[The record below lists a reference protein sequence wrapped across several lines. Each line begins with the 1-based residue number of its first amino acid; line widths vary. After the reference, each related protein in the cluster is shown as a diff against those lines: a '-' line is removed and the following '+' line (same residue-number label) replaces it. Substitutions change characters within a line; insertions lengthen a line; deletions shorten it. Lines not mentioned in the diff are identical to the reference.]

1 MFPVI
6 LFMVSGV
13 LGTILALRLM
23 ALDDRTT
30 LPKLTIR
37 GRIVIA
43 CLLGLM
49 LALIVVL
56 INGMWWD
63 CDLRPNSAT
72 SCRVFWGY

>member
-6 LFMVSGV
+6 LFMLSGV

-30 LPKLTIR
+30 LPKITVR
-37 GRIVIA
+37 GRIVLA
-43 CLLGLM
+43 CTLGLM
-49 LALIVVL
+49 LAIIVFL

-63 CDLRPNSAT
+63 CDLRANST
-72 SCRVFWGY
+72 TPCRLFWGY